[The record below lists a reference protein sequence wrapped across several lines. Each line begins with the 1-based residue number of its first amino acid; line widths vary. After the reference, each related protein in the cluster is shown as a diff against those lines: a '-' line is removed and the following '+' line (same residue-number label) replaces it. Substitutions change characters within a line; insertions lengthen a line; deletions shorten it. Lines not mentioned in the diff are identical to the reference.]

1 MKFHEWN
8 TTNSKCLF
16 DSNPN
21 HMQSFT
27 FSGNSYNVTNSS
39 FLGKCDQQGKSS
51 LLEALCKVFQTNT
64 SSLNSPFHKL
74 NQDEF
79 LKVKTSLSHYKSC
92 LPATETAEWFIES
105 GESSNCLMPQP
116 EATKQRLVCY
126 FLTKQ
131 HKVVGKFVVS
141 NAENKLIIPRKSVD
155 KGNSNLQLLKN
166 MNQLSSATIKDRYKA
181 PFNHSNLSDIEF
193 TSSRL
198 QIFGVVTAVNKLP
211 TKTTSSWH
219 SLICISDPSL
229 IMIASGDEEEE
240 DKAPGEFKM
249 SLFFNTLE
257 DHPEFHRGDVV
268 RFTNVKVRYLY

>member
-8 TTNSKCLF
+8 TKNSKCLI
-16 DSNPN
+16 DSNPD

-27 FSGNSYNVTNSS
+27 ISENSYNLTKCSI
-39 FLGKCDQQGKSS
+39 LGKCDQQGKPP
-51 LLEALCKVFQTNT
+51 LLEALCKVFQNNT

-79 LKVKTSLSHYKSC
+79 LKVKSSLSHYKSC
-92 LPATETAEWFIES
+92 LPASETVEWFIEC
-105 GESSNCLMPQP
+105 GESSNCLMAQP
-116 EATKQRLVCY
+116 EATKERLVCY

-141 NAENKLIIPRKSVD
+141 NAENKLIVPRKSVD

-166 MNQLSSATIKDRYKA
+166 MDQLSSATIKDRYQV
-181 PFNHSNLSDIEF
+181 PMNHSNLSDIEF

-229 IMIASGDEEEE
+229 ITIPLDNEEED

-249 SLFFNTLE
+249 SLFFNVLE

-268 RFTNVKVRYLY
+268 RFTNVKVFI